1 MRTISE
7 NTTIADI
14 YQKNPL
20 AYRVFE
26 TLGIASAISESQT
39 ISQVSETE
47 GFHIETLLNA
57 LKSLEPIDDN
67 AKQSFYDMPLPKL
80 IAHLE
85 NEHNYLLN
93 VLIPDIENCL
103 NLHCGSENSTF
114 CTQLREL
121 FFSLKAEISEHIIKE
136 TEEVMPYILALCNG
150 SAKHFKTRIEKSV
163 AIDYAF
169 AEYFDQMRHL
179 TFNFDKGTVRS
190 LHQRRLYLKLLELEN
205 LICAHE
211 DVEDEILLPRAL
223 ELEIISGLN

>member
-7 NTTIADI
+7 HTTIADI
-14 YQKNPL
+14 YRKNPL

-26 TLGIASAISESQT
+26 TLGIATAISDSQT
-39 ISQVSETE
+39 ISEVSESE
-47 GFHIETLLNA
+47 GFHVETLLNA
-57 LKSLEPIDDN
+57 LKSLEPIDEK
-67 AKQSFYDMPLPKL
+67 AKQNFCEMPLPQL

-85 NEHNYLLN
+85 NQHNYLLN
-93 VLIPDIENCL
+93 ILIPDIENCL
-103 NLHCGSENSTF
+103 NQHCGATNTSFCSEM
-114 CTQLREL
+114 REL

-136 TEEVMPYILALCNG
+136 TEEVMPYIMALCNG

-169 AEYFDQMRHL
+169 SEYFDKIRHL
-179 TFNFDKGTVRS
+179 TFNFDKGTVRT